1 MSELSRTV
9 GAAFYGGFREL
20 RQAQREATKP
30 ILEGLDVLVLSPT
43 GSGKTEAVVAPLVD
57 RYLTVMRS
65 GTGCTV
71 LYVTPTRALANDLLR
86 RLQPSLDRL
95 GVSVGIRHGERN
107 DLSRARKPDVLITT
121 PESLDVMLVSRE
133 QWIFSVRAIVID
145 EIHLTYNTQRGFQ
158 LALLIRRLER
168 AASRQAQVIG
178 LSATVADAKSMWD
191 FFRPSSEHVVVRD
204 HGGKPLDYYIAEVQ
218 CHADVASL
226 INILATERE
235 AKILL
240 FANSRRECDSL
251 GAALRSSTTL
261 GEDVFVHHSSLDR
274 NARLEVERAFQES
287 RRAICIATSTL
298 ELGID
303 IGDID
308 LVMLYGR
315 PGSWESLLQRI
326 GRGNRRSEKT
336 NVVCLVSPDHGSLFL
351 GALGFEALF
360 SQFRNGRF
368 EREQP
373 LDVYGA
379 AAQQI
384 LSVLSESNGA
394 YQRVADLAALF
405 SPWLHLA
412 RPAVEG
418 ILSALTLTDHVRAHG
433 FENKFGA
440 GGELHRLRDL
450 SLIWGNFSSRSRD
463 IKLMSSG
470 REIGV
475 VPANNLLRLR
485 PGVVVRFAGRHW
497 QVRRVQSTVVDLEP
511 SRQSSAVEISYSGS
525 KAPIDP
531 MSIEEM
537 LRLLDSG
544 ISASRMAVG
553 RQKEFL
559 EIADRLR
566 RYVGWDHIPVALDE
580 RGYHYFTFAGQLV
593 NSVVA
598 HWAELTSFDAGEI
611 VLRSQH
617 PIDFSKLPTDPH
629 DLRFMA
635 SQAMLVPEN
644 LSIFQE
650 LLPRELL
657 ESELIDVWLKTPVFA
672 RSLQRLSKG
681 NVIHAPLSQLAELY
695 A

>member
-20 RQAQREATKP
+20 RPAQREATKP

-168 AASRQAQVIG
+168 VASRQAQVIG

-191 FFRPSSEHVVVRD
+191 FFRPGSEHVVVRD

-218 CHADVASL
+218 CHADVVKL
-226 INILATERE
+226 INILTAERE

-251 GAALRSSTTL
+251 GASLRSSTTL
-261 GEDVFVHHSSLDR
+261 GEEVFVHHSSLDR
-274 NARLEVERAFQES
+274 KARLEVERAFQES
-287 RRAICIATSTL
+287 RRAMCIATSTL

-336 NVVCLVSPDHGSLFL
+336 SVVCLVSPDHGSLFL

-368 EREQP
+368 ERERP

-470 REIGV
+470 RDIGV

-497 QVRRVQSTVVDLEP
+497 RVRRVQATIVDLEP

-544 ISASRMAVG
+544 ISVSCMAVG

-566 RYVGWDHIPVALDE
+566 RYVRWDHIPFALDE

-629 DLRFMA
+629 DLRFTA
-635 SQAMLVPEN
+635 SKAMLVPEN

-672 RSLQRLSKG
+672 RSLERLSKG

>member
-1 MSELSRTV
+1 MSDLSRAV
-9 GAAFYGGFREL
+9 GKAFYGSFREL
-20 RQAQREATKP
+20 RPTQREATTP
-30 ILEGLDVLVLSPT
+30 ILDGLDVLVLSPT
-43 GSGKTEAVVAPLVD
+43 GSGKTEAVLAPLVD
-57 RYLTVMRS
+57 RYLPAMRS

-71 LYVTPTRALANDLLR
+71 LYITPTRALANDLLR

-107 DLSRARKPDVLITT
+107 DLSRASKPGVLITT

-133 QWIFSVRAIVID
+133 QWIVAVRAIVID

-158 LALLIRRLER
+158 LALLIRRLEH
-168 AASRQAQVIG
+168 AASRQVQVIG

-191 FFRPSSEHVVVRD
+191 FFRPGSEHVVVRD
-204 HGGKPLDYYIAEVQ
+204 QGSKPLDYYIAEVPR
-218 CHADVASL
+218 HEDVATL
-226 INILATERE
+226 INLLATERE

-251 GAALRSSTTL
+251 GAALRSNTTL

-274 NARLEVERAFQES
+274 EARLEVERAFQQS
-287 RRAICIATSTL
+287 RRAICVATSTL

-336 NVVCLVSPDHGSLFL
+336 NVVCVVSPEHGSLFL

-360 SQFRNGRF
+360 SQLRNGRF

-373 LDVYGA
+373 LDLYGA

-384 LSVLSESNGA
+384 LSVLAERNGA
-394 YQRVADLAALF
+394 YHRVADLAALF
-405 SPWLHLA
+405 SPWLHLT
-412 RPAVEG
+412 RPAVER

-433 FENKFGA
+433 FENRFGA

-450 SLIWGNFSSRSRD
+450 SLIWSNFSARSRD

-497 QVRRVQSTVVDLEP
+497 QVRRVQSSVVDLEP

-525 KAPIDP
+525 KAPLDP

-537 LRLLDSG
+537 LRLLDSE
-544 ISASRMAVG
+544 ISVSRMAVG
-553 RQKEFL
+553 RQERFL
-559 EIADRLR
+559 EVADRVR
-566 RYVGWDHIPVALDE
+566 RYVGWDRIPVAIDE

-598 HWAELTSFDAGEI
+598 RWAELTSFDAGEI

-617 PIDFSKLPTDPH
+617 PIEFSKLPTNPH
-629 DLRFMA
+629 DLRFIA

-644 LSIFQE
+644 LSIFQQ
-650 LLPRELL
+650 LLPTELL
-657 ESELIDVWLKTPVFA
+657 ERELIDVWLKTPVFV
-672 RSLQRLSKG
+672 RSLERLSKG
-681 NVIHAPLSQLAELY
+681 TVVHAPLSQLAELY
-695 A
+695 V